1 MSEQDDFV
9 KGPMFSI
16 IVPEHN
22 SAEFMRRG
30 LDSIKAQTFQDY
42 ELIIVCDKCDD
53 NTEEI
58 AAFYINDAKDK
69 FIVTDCGRCAGA
81 RNAGLDVAI
90 GEWIL
95 FMDDD
100 DWWSDE
106 NAFQKIADR
115 IREEKEEF
123 DILAFG
129 FYWQNIGYA
138 YNRQEKLY
146 TAVWNKAWRREFIE
160 RIGARFPD
168 WAHSDDEGFSR
179 ITHKHARIR
188 FMKESLYYYNWMRPG
203 SLTWQIENK
212 LIDGTIP
219 AEE

>member
-1 MSEQDDFV
+1 MKE
-9 KGPMFSI
+9 GPFISV

-42 ELIIVCDKCDD
+42 ELIIVCDKCED

-69 FIVTDCGRCAGA
+69 FIVTDFGRCAGA
-81 RNAGLDVAI
+81 RNAGLDAAS

-106 NAFQKIADR
+106 TAFQRIADR
-115 IREEKEEF
+115 IREDKEEF

-146 TAVWNKAWRREFIE
+146 TAVWNKAWRRGFIE
-160 RIGARFPD
+160 SIGARFPD

-179 ITHKHARIR
+179 ITHHRAKIAYLDA
-188 FMKESLYYYNWMRPG
+188 SLYYYNFMRPG